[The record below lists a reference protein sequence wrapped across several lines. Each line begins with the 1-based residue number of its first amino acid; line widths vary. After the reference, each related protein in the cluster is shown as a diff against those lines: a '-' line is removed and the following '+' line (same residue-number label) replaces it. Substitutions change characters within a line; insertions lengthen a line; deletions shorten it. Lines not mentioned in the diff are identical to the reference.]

1 METTLTETANAIQL
15 AALTV
20 EVSYL
25 KAGLARLDVVNAA
38 QSETLNRISSQLA
51 EARGGW
57 KTLML
62 IGGAAGTLGSAATWV
77 VSHLKA

>member
-1 METTLTETANAIQL
+1 MEPTQIEHANAIRL

-20 EVSYL
+20 EVAYL
-25 KAGLARLDVVNAA
+25 KTGLARLDVVNAA
-38 QSETLNRISSQLA
+38 QSETLTRISNQLA

-62 IGGAAGTLGSAATWV
+62 IGGAAGTLGSAATWFF
-77 VSHLKA
+77 SHLKG